1 MSFVN
6 RHMNGVALRIG
17 SGLKPA
23 SCVLGLLAVCAVASA
38 AFLTGREGSAFPP
51 PRSARVSLAGL
62 DLSTPDGVHDARERI
77 RNAARELCARNLGQ
91 PSFDW
96 CVHDI
101 MAAAGSSGG
110 NTSFPFTRGRS

>member
-1 MSFVN
+1 MSSVD
-6 RHMNGVALRIG
+6 RHPNPAARRIG

-23 SCVLGLLAVCAVASA
+23 SRVLGLLALCALAGTT
-38 AFLTGREGSAFPP
+38 FLVGTEGSAFPT
-51 PRSARVSLAGL
+51 RSARVSLAGL

-77 RNAARELCARNLGQ
+77 RNAARELCGRNLGQ

-101 MAAAGSSGG
+101 MAAAGSPCG